1 MLRELA
7 ALLEL
12 RGGNKFKV
20 RAFSRGAQAL
30 EAAKEPVEALVASRR
45 LTDLPGIGV
54 ALASQIEEIHRTGA
68 SELLASLRAGLPS
81 GVLELAQLPGVGLH
95 ALETLHAELGVGSLA
110 DLRAAAEAGKLRTL
124 KGFGEK
130 SEAKILAAI
139 AKYETSTPMLLL
151 GEGHRLAWSLIDD
164 LADVPGVQQVELAGE
179 LRRGCELSAG
189 VSLVVTADAP
199 PDLTKHPR
207 FASGTCT
214 AEGCDLRLADGN
226 RVRITH
232 ATAAT
237 RAARM
242 IEATGDEAHLAAL
255 RARGSLATPA
265 RTEEEL
271 YGLLGLPWIPPE
283 LREGAAFEAPDDLVA
298 VADVRGFVHCHTTWS
313 DGKHSIEEMARE
325 AEARGATFITI
336 TDHSKTAHYAG
347 GLDADGLRRQWD
359 EIARVQ
365 EQVGIRILRGTEA
378 DILADGALDFPD
390 AILEQLDVIVA
401 SIHNRY
407 KQGEDAMTARLLRAV
422 RWPGFKIWGH
432 PLGRLVTSRPPV
444 PCRVEEVLDA
454 LAASRGAVEINGSP
468 ARLDLEPRWCRAARE
483 RGLSFVLSVD
493 AHATREL
500 DNLTYAVMTARRAGV
515 RRGEVLN
522 ARDAAA
528 FSAAVRPGG
537 KSTASC
543 RSAPSSNDAMA

>member
-1 MLRELA
+1 MDRAGIVALLRELA

-20 RAFSRGAQAL
+20 RAFARGAQAL
-30 EAAKEPVEALVASRR
+30 AASKTPVDELVASRR

-54 ALASQIEEIHRTGA
+54 ALATQIEEIHRTGA
-68 SELLASLRAGLPS
+68 SELLTSLRAGLPS
-81 GVLELAQLPGVGLH
+81 GVLELAQLPGIGLH
-95 ALETLHAELGVGSLA
+95 ALETLHTELGVGSLA
-110 DLRAAAEAGKLRTL
+110 DLRAAAEAGKLRAL

-139 AKYETSTPMLLL
+139 AKYETTTPKLLL
-151 GEGHRLAWSLIDD
+151 GEGHRLAWSLIDE
-164 LADVPGVQQVELAGE
+164 LAEWPGVQQVDLAGE
-179 LRRGCELSAG
+179 LRRGCEQSAG
-189 VSLVVTADAP
+189 VSLVVTAEAP
-199 PDLTKHPR
+199 SDLTKHPR

-214 AEGCDLRLADGN
+214 ADGCDLRLADGN

-232 ATAAT
+232 ATRAT
-237 RAARM
+237 HALRM
-242 IEATGDEAHLAAL
+242 IEATGDEAHLTAL
-255 RARGSLATPA
+255 RARGDLAAIDA
-265 RTEEEL
+265 RTEAEI
-271 YGLLGLPWIPPE
+271 YAALGLPWIPPE
-283 LREGAAFEAPDDLVA
+283 LREGTTLDAPDDLVA
-298 VADVRGFVHCHTTWS
+298 LADVRGFVHCHTTWS
-313 DGKHSIEEMARE
+313 DGKHTIEEMARE
-325 AEARGATFITI
+325 AEARGATFLTI
-336 TDHSKTAHYAG
+336 TDHSRTAHYAG

-365 EQVGIRILRGTEA
+365 ETVGIRILRGTEA

-407 KQGEDAMTARLLRAV
+407 KQDEDAMTARLLRAM

-454 LAASRGAVEINGSP
+454 LAGSRGAVEINGSP
-468 ARLDLEPRWCRAARE
+468 ARLDLEPRWCRAARA
-483 RGLSFVLSVD
+483 RGLSFVVSVD

-500 DNLTYAVMTARRAGV
+500 DNLAYAVMTARRAGV
-515 RRGEVLN
+515 RRDEVLN
-522 ARDAAA
+522 TRGAAA
-528 FSAAVRPGG
+528 FADAVRP
-537 KSTASC
+537 AH
-543 RSAPSSNDAMA
+543 